1 MSKSSQIILTQY
13 TDQKLIQDNKLG
25 KPLDF
30 SFMGVDALKSKNK
43 LLFLNKF

>member
-13 TDQKLIQDNKLG
+13 IDQKLIQDNKLG

-30 SFMGVDALKSKNK
+30 SFMGVDALNSKK
-43 LLFLNKF
+43 KYYF